1 MSKEQLV
8 TMARNIMDRQDQAD
22 EMKRATDEAME
33 ALDAAIREAGYDPE
47 EIVDLA
53 Y

>member
-22 EMKRATDEAME
+22 AVKRAADEALE
-33 ALDAAIREAGYDPE
+33 ALDAAIREAGYDPV
-47 EIVDLA
+47 EIVHLA